1 MTRMAKA
8 IQQER
13 KGVQSGTWD
22 HFLWKFLKP
31 RQRSQV
37 IPTVLTAKLTLSFML
52 FVCLLF
58 SCQVISDSLRLHG
71 LQHTRLLYSTLYPGV
86 CSNSSPMSW

>member
-1 MTRMAKA
+1 MAKA

-52 FVCLLF
+52 FVCCSAAKSSPTLCDF
-58 SCQVISDSLRLHG
+58 MDC
-71 LQHTRLLYSTLYPGV
+71 STLG
-86 CSNSSPMSW
+86 SSIQHYIPEFAQIHLQ